1 MVIEFVFFAELPGF
15 TKECLQ
21 VASDEDL
28 RRFQNDLA
36 ASPNS
41 GDLIQGT
48 GGLRRAR
55 FRLAGRGKS
64 GSARVIYLW
73 LPHACCLILF
83 HFYTKQSK
91 ADLSAGD
98 KKAMR
103 EAVHF
108 IKEFYQP

>member
-1 MVIEFVFFAELPGF
+1 M
-15 TKECLQ
+15 
-21 VASDEDL
+21 ASDEEL

-48 GGLRRAR
+48 GGLRKAR

-73 LPHACCLILF
+73 LPHAYCLILF

-91 ADLSAGD
+91 ADLSADD
-98 KKAMR
+98 KKPCAKPSNSSKNSTSHENPASR
-103 EAVHF
+103 NRV
-108 IKEFYQP
+108 